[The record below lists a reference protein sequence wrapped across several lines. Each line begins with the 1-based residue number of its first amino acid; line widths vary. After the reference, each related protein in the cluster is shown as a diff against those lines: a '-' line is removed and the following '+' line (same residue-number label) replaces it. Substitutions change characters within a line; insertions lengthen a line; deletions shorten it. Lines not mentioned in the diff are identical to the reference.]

1 MKIKE
6 DRMQELKNFGYYKHD
21 YSGNYQKNLEY
32 APIKGST
39 NIRTITKS
47 IFITFFITLKDRCIY
62 YCDGNSQTFATID
75 NPYIQD
81 LIKADMVEKDG
92 E

>member
-1 MKIKE
+1 MLKIKS
-6 DRMQELKNFGYYKHD
+6 DKMQELKNFGYYKHD

-47 IFITFFITLKDRCIY
+47 IFITLKDRCIY

-75 NPYIQD
+75 NPCIQD
-81 LIKADMVEKDG
+81 LIKADMVEKGG